1 MVNRVSPRQV
11 SPEREA
17 TGVVWTWE
25 LELRVPCLSLGDT
38 TNSENEV
45 RLHALRA
52 VISLEGL
59 LSMCPRDFVAL
70 HFYLVPGTS

>member
-17 TGVVWTWE
+17 TGVVRTWE

-52 VISLEGL
+52 VMLGK
-59 LSMCPRDFVAL
+59 
-70 HFYLVPGTS
+70 